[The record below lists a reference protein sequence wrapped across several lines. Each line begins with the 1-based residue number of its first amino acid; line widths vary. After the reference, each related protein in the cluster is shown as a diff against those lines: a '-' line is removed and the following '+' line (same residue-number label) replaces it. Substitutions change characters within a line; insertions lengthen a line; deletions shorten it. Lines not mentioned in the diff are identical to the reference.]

1 MKTLSPTWH
10 NTHSW
15 ILQSFPD
22 VSCFFFPFLLNF
34 AMFGQICL
42 IFTPILCVWVRAM
55 GILRDN
61 QRWGKILKWLK
72 PPHLDAELMATIN
85 ISHILTCHQT
95 SSGQTFKASQK
106 PSFTSCVHTFMITT
120 WLYSFNDAYFELS
133 LSHSPSHSIPYHHN
147 KSSFKMPYFPK
158 SEIKSTY
165 HWLASL
171 HVIFSWEMTFW
182 WPFFLKMLGTL
193 LRTKQLSIYWTN
205 YWGSKQ

>member
-15 ILQSFPD
+15 ILQLFPD

-34 AMFGQICL
+34 AMFGQIYLTNLYSYPMCMG
-42 IFTPILCVWVRAM
+42 A
-55 GILRDN
+55 GILWAVLGRDN
-61 QRWGKILKWLK
+61 QRCWGKILKWLK

-120 WLYSFNDAYFELS
+120 WLYSFNDAYFELG
-133 LSHSPSHSIPYHHN
+133 LSHSPSHSILYHN
-147 KSSFKMPYFPK
+147 KSNFKIPYFPK
-158 SEIKSTY
+158 SEIKSTGVS
-165 HWLASL
+165 AC
-171 HVIFSWEMTFW
+171 
-182 WPFFLKMLGTL
+182 
-193 LRTKQLSIYWTN
+193 N
-205 YWGSKQ
+205 